1 MALGRLSL
9 GSLFP
14 RGLQVEIVANLFV
27 VMVGGLAI
35 VAVVATSLAART
47 IGDSALDQLHAE
59 TRHLDRTRIVGGL
72 RLSDLAA
79 LARTL
84 PEGSSGVRWS
94 VLDESGRELGGPT
107 SSGASAGELAP
118 LLERAGREGDALQP
132 GGPFGPDLLLVVRL
146 AHVRGESGLLVG
158 RVPRRA
164 MWRKLEPLLRSG
176 AWVLGTAAAVFVAFG
191 AYLLR
196 WRIVRRVQTLE
207 LATRRVANGDLGART
222 VVAGSDELAQLARGF
237 NHMTESLA
245 RDRAALAGAQES
257 LSRSQRLATAGQ
269 LAAGIAHEVG
279 NPVAAILGYAELML
293 RQRELPEMVQQAA
306 GRVRDEALRVRALV
320 RELLDLARGDRF
332 DIRRH
337 DPGELLEQVARR
349 LRPQKLLDGIE
360 LAVHCAADLPP
371 IDTDATRVGQILT
384 NLVQNA
390 AHALEGRDDA
400 QVQLAARLAYAP
412 PRAARRRDDPR
423 ADFSS
428 ERRPDAIEIS
438 VADNGPGVAAEDQVR
453 VFDPF
458 FTTKEPG
465 EGTGLGLWNAHRLAE
480 LLGGSLELDSAPGHT
495 RFRLLLPIAD
505 TEQAPEDPHVAAA
518 HTDHR

>member
-27 VMVGGLAI
+27 VMVAGLAI
-35 VAVVATSLAART
+35 VAVVAASLAART
-47 IGDSALDQLHAE
+47 IGDSALEQLRAE
-59 TRHLDRTRIVGGL
+59 ARHLDRIRIVGSL

-79 LARTL
+79 LVRTL
-84 PEGSSGVRWS
+84 PEGSSGVRWG
-94 VLDESGRELGGPT
+94 VLDQSGRELGGPT
-107 SSGASAGELAP
+107 SSGASPEELAP
-118 LLERAGREGDALQP
+118 LLERARREGDTLQP
-132 GGPFGPDLLLVVRL
+132 GGPFGPDLLLVMRL
-146 AHVRGESGLLVG
+146 ARVRGQSGRLVG
-158 RVPRRA
+158 RVPRAA
-164 MWRKLEPLLRSG
+164 MWRKLEPLFRSG
-176 AWVLGTAAAVFVAFG
+176 AWVLGTFAAVFVAFG

-245 RDRAALAGAQES
+245 RDRAALTSAQES

-279 NPVAAILGYAELML
+279 NPVAAILGYAEVML
-293 RQRELPEMVQQAA
+293 RQRELPETVKEAA
-306 GRVRDEALRVRALV
+306 ERVRDEALRVRALV
-320 RELLDLARGDRF
+320 RELLDLARADSS

-337 DPGELLEQVARR
+337 DPAELLERVARR
-349 LRPQKLLDGIE
+349 LRPQKLLDDIE
-360 LAVHCAADLPP
+360 FAVHCDADLPAV
-371 IDTDATRVGQILT
+371 DTDATRVGQILI

-390 AHALEGRDDA
+390 AYALRGCDDA
-400 QVQLAARLAYAP
+400 HVELAARLAHSP
-412 PRAARRRDDPR
+412 THAARRRDDPL
-423 ADFSS
+423 ADFSG
-428 ERRPDAIEIS
+428 ERRPDAVEIS
-438 VADNGPGVAAEDQVR
+438 VADNGPGIAAQDQAR

-480 LLGGSLELDSAPGHT
+480 LLGGSLELDSAPGRT
-495 RFRLLLPIAD
+495 CFRLLLPIAD
-505 TEQAPEDPHVAAA
+505 TEEAPEDPHVAAA